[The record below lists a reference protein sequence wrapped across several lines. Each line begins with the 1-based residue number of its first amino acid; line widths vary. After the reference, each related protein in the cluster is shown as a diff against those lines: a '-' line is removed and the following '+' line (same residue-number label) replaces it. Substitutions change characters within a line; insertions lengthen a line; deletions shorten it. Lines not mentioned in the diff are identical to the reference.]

1 MASFAQLG
9 IQIDSN
15 ADQAASSLENLAAAG
30 AKAEK
35 STERLSKA
43 SSDLSAEQ
51 QKINARAAEMA
62 AQDARRAAS
71 AQKANN
77 SIRDQQQELAKL
89 IGQIDPTVAAL
100 DRLDE
105 RERKLAAFRRSGALD
120 VEGFQRYND
129 QLKTQRS
136 LLTGVD
142 TAAQRA
148 GMSQRQYA
156 NNLRITSMQLTD
168 IGVGLATG
176 QPFYMVALQQ
186 GGQLR
191 DIWGGLGNAA
201 KALATSVLS
210 LVNPFTVAAAAVGTL
225 GVAWYQAGR
234 QQEDLEKAL
243 ISSGRYAASSSEELN
258 RLADAYDNIDGVTRG
273 KALEAL
279 TQVAASGRL
288 TGEQFRLATESAL
301 RWSAVTGDSVDT
313 ITSKFNDIARDPVNA
328 LLKLNETER
337 FLTGTQYERVKAL
350 QEEGRFQDAATE
362 AARIYADTVNGRATE
377 IEASL
382 GLVSTAWKN
391 IKNETGEAWDA
402 VVTGINRAQ
411 GPLQAFADRV
421 AGLSELQRKFVV
433 GTIGALSL
441 PAGIVTRFGGNAFR
455 GVSSSVDSTAG
466 SGDTA
471 AIDSAELKRQQD
483 AAKATA
489 DRARS
494 WDTIVA
500 STDKAKRNQIELQ
513 RIQEA
518 GVAAG
523 VAQVDIDRQKDA
535 YLASQVEKTR
545 KVKENKTEED
555 KAAVALL
562 RNYTSITEQLE
573 RQIALTG
580 DNTNLGR
587 INYDITNGNLKG
599 LGADEQARLRNLAQ
613 TEDSLS
619 DFEAIYGSSYATITA
634 ITKESTDLMAQ
645 YGIQAARNIQTS
657 FADFLFDP
665 FADGLGGM
673 VEGFAK
679 SLQRMAAEAASAKV
693 FQTIGSFASGYTG
706 AGSGLINSIG
716 SLIAGGKAEGGYTG
730 PGGKYEPRGIVHA
743 GEVVWSQRDVAAVGG
758 PKRANS
764 MRPTSGY
771 ANGGI
776 VGQSS
781 GSMYS
786 GKNVQFNVKVT
797 NAPQG
802 MGADAR
808 ATPNQMGGFDIEVKM
823 KEIAVSAVA
832 DDLARGGIVGQAGQ
846 SRYDWNTRV

>member
-1 MASFAQLG
+1 MTSFAQLG

-77 SIRDQQQELAKL
+77 SIKDQQQELSKL
-89 IGQIDPTVAAL
+89 LATIDPTVGAL
-100 DRLDE
+100 DRLDQT
-105 RERKLAAFRRSGALD
+105 ERKLASFRRSGAIDTESYTLYNNKLK
-120 VEGFQRYND
+120 EQRE
-129 QLKTQRS
+129 
-136 LLTGVD
+136 LLGGVATGLN
-142 TAAQRA
+142 RA
-148 GMSQRQYA
+148 GMSQRAYNA
-156 NNLRITSMQLTD
+156 ALRNVPAQFTD
-168 IGVGLATG
+168 IAVSLQGG
-176 QPFYMVALQQ
+176 QAPLTVLLQQ
-186 GGQLR
+186 GGQLK
-191 DIWGGLGNAA
+191 DMFGGIGPAFRALGGYIIGLINPV
-201 KALATSVLS
+201 TVLG
-210 LVNPFTVAAAAVGTL
+210 AAVGTL

-337 FLTGTQYERVKAL
+337 FLTETQYERVKAL

-513 RIQEA
+513 RIQDA

-523 VAQVDIDRQKDA
+523 IAQVDIDRQKDA

-545 KVKENKTEED
+545 KVKENKKEED

-587 INYDITNGNLKG
+587 LNYDIANGNLRG
-599 LGADEQARLRNLAQ
+599 LSDSDQQRARNLAQ
-613 TEDSLS
+613 TADAVD
-619 DFEAIYGSSYATITA
+619 DFEAIYGGYTASTVEKTKDATN
-634 ITKESTDLMAQ
+634 LMGEFAQ
-645 YGIQAARNIQTS
+645 QAARNIQTS
-657 FADFLFDP
+657 FADFFFKPFD
-665 FADGLGGM
+665 DGLSGLLSS
-673 VEGFAK
+673 FTNT
-679 SLQRMAAEAASAKV
+679 LQRMAAEAASAKV
-693 FQTIGSFASGYTG
+693 LEGISAFANSYTG
-706 AGSGLINSIG
+706 KGAGFINAIG
-716 SLIAGGKAEGGYTG
+716 GFLKNGKAEGGYTG
-730 PGGKYEPRGIVHA
+730 DGGKYQPAGIVHK

-758 PKRANS
+758 PQRANA
-764 MRPTSGY
+764 MRPTAGY
-771 ANGGI
+771 ANAGV
-776 VGQSS
+776 VGS
-781 GSMYS
+781 GSRPSRMGTPS
-786 GKNVQFNVKVT
+786 VEVIINNQNGQIQVDRQQTRQTPDGRMVT
-797 NAPQG
+797 ELFTSVVNNGFANGVFDGALGANFGIRRQG
-802 MGADAR
+802 
-808 ATPNQMGGFDIEVKM
+808 
-823 KEIAVSAVA
+823 
-832 DDLARGGIVGQAGQ
+832 RG
-846 SRYDWNTRV
+846 

>member
-1 MASFAQLG
+1 MTSFAQLG

-77 SIRDQQQELAKL
+77 SIRDQQQELSKL
-89 IGQIDPTVAAL
+89 LGTIDPTVAAL
-100 DRLDE
+100 DRLDQT
-105 RERKLAAFRRSGALD
+105 ERKLASFRRSGAIDTESYTLYNNKLK
-120 VEGFQRYND
+120 EQRE
-129 QLKTQRS
+129 
-136 LLTGVD
+136 LLSGV
-142 TAAQRA
+142 AANVNRA
-148 GMSQRQYA
+148 GMSQRAYNA
-156 NNLRITSMQLTD
+156 ALRNVPAQFTD
-168 IGVGLATG
+168 IAVSLQAG
-176 QPFYMVALQQ
+176 QAPLTVLLQQ
-186 GGQLR
+186 GGQLK
-191 DIWGGLGNAA
+191 DMFGGIGPAFRALGGYIVGLINPV
-201 KALATSVLS
+201 TVLG
-210 LVNPFTVAAAAVGTL
+210 AAVGTL
-225 GVAWYQAGR
+225 GVAWYQAGQ

-337 FLTGTQYERVKAL
+337 FLTETQYERVKAL

-402 VVTGINRAQ
+402 VVSGINRAQ

-421 AGLSELQRKFVV
+421 AGLSELQRKSVIALV
-433 GTIGALSL
+433 GTLNL
-441 PAGIVTRFGGNAFR
+441 PAGIITRFGGNAFR

-587 INYDITNGNLKG
+587 INYDIASGNLKG

-613 TEDSLS
+613 TEDALS

-706 AGSGLINSIG
+706 AGSGFINSIG
-716 SLIAGGKAEGGYTG
+716 SLIAGGKADGGYTG

-758 PKRANS
+758 PKQANS

-808 ATPNQMGGFDIEVKM
+808 ATPNQTGGFDIEVMM
-823 KEIAVSAVA
+823 KEIAVNAVA
-832 DDLARGGIVGQAGQ
+832 DNLANGGVVAQAGQ